1 MWLLIGLAL
10 AGFRFAAAAD
20 GVNITRDAPQG
31 GVIRIAGAP
40 PLAVTATLQ
49 TGKAVQ
55 LFPAPDGA
63 SRQGLVPVFYNLKAG
78 RHQLALHDAAGTVI
92 LTSMVLIRPGGFQV
106 QNIQATKA
114 MKELKPAPGE
124 LEAMRDLN
132 QSVTALR
139 LWEETLSAPTAHCIN
154 SPFGVTRLHNGKP
167 SGNYHRG
174 LDQASPAATP
184 IRATASGSIKVAKM
198 FVMHGGTVGIDH
210 GQGLTSHYL
219 HMSKVLAVEGQ
230 KVKQGDV
237 IGEVGATGFATG
249 PHLHWGLYL
258 FGVPVNARLWV
269 PGLKPCSGR

>member
-1 MWLLIGLAL
+1 MIGLAWAA
-10 AGFRFAAAAD
+10 AGFAAD
-20 GVNITRDAPQG
+20 EVFSVTKDVPQG

-40 PLAVTATLQ
+40 PGAVTATLQ
-49 TGKAVQ
+49 SGKPVQ
-55 LFPAPDGA
+55 LFPAPDSA
-63 SRQGLVPVFYNLKAG
+63 TRQGLVPVLYNLKAG
-78 RHQLALHDAAGTVI
+78 QHQLTLHDATGVVI
-92 LTSMVLIRPGGFQV
+92 QTAAVLIRPGGFQV
-106 QNIQATKA
+106 QNIRATKA

-124 LEAMRDLN
+124 LEAMRGLN
-132 QSVTALR
+132 QSVTARR
-139 LWEETLSAPTAHCIN
+139 LWEDTLSAPTTHCIN

-174 LDQASPAATP
+174 LDQASPASTP
-184 IRATASGSIKVAKM
+184 IRATASGSIKVAQM

-210 GQGLTSHYL
+210 GQGLTSHYI

-230 KVKQGDV
+230 WVKQGDV
-237 IGEVGATGFATG
+237 IGEVGSTGFATG